1 MTRYKKTMAEAIA
14 EVWANDIQLDEG
26 RMKTIATMFASGSSP
41 EDIAK
46 KMKLPLSTV
55 KSILGEEDLPES
67 MLWEFTDAQITKL
80 KKEYSGLKGA
90 RISLARANQLRNIFD
105 KITNSQLPKLYKADI
120 PFLSTMALT
129 RMIKKGIQVPKGV
142 KLTAFE
148 QMSWE
153 QITETHTSDQS
164 SKNVQKDKNKV
175 ENAPSEADIDRL
187 KKQGLKPVKEFKKMK
202 VTIKD
207 MDKRKKAIADLMKQN
222 LGVSVNGGVIK
233 VDGKGKDLNNF
244 AKDLMNF
251 YGANVVAEET
261 ELKEYA
267 EYIEYMCKNSSQAKQ
282 VANMF
287 KGKIGSGE
295 LSASGSEVRVDSA
308 KDVENIHKQ
317 VVAKFGDDVRV
328 ITKEENLEE
337 NANVMKGVDDY
348 IKIGQDKIK
357 NHPSF
362 KALYTKQKRDYMK
375 TVGPKYIK
383 IHDTEN
389 GQKRSIHAFIDKQT
403 GDLFKPAGVNAPAK
417 GVRGNV
423 TDKDFMNKLKTRFD
437 THGGHLY
444 ARDPYKRIFGSMHEE
459 DQSSEVEKLKK
470 ELEKSR
476 EQNVAL
482 KQKAQLDATKQA
494 QRSRSAQDKMV
505 NPETG
510 EPLLQI
516 GIAYKHLKKK
526 MEQEKQEKEQKE
538 RSKKIK
544 KLGKP
549 DIFKQEDEMTESAA
563 SDKAKAMGLDY
574 MRFGRYGK
582 DGKVT
587 HKTSGDSLVAVGK
600 SDEPKSDTPA
610 PKKPEAPKKDTDDT
624 SKEVNPAQKSELAKA
639 LDDFD
644 YDNEDSLMDAI
655 DYARENGMSEL
666 ADELEVVS
674 AGVADDDEKN
684 ELQAQIQDIKAKLT
698 GKPVKCLE
706 FAKKADEIRD
716 LMMDTAD
723 GETYENDIST
733 FQADFLNAMEVYK
746 QMVDTDETEGSA
758 GSGNSNSSKG
768 FRPEVLDVL
777 SNMSEF
783 DMMISNVKDAQ
794 EDEKVGEILDEIM
807 MELEFVSDENADHD
821 GYTKSHKVNSTMD
834 SIVDLT
840 KQLGK
845 LVVKKEEADLT
856 KKQIKMVH
864 KVADDL
870 PKKSF
875 RDRYGKEKGDS
886 VRYGTATNMVKKKMK
901 VENSKHPAK
910 AMYETIKA
918 VKNKAE
924 KTGMPYSIL
933 KKVYDRG
940 MAAWKGGHRPGAT
953 QQQWAL
959 ARVNSFVTKSSGT
972 WGGADK
978 DLAKKVRGSK

>member
-26 RMKTIATMFASGSSP
+26 KMKTIATMFAGGSSP
-41 EDIAK
+41 EEIAK

-67 MLWEFTDAQITKL
+67 MLWEFTDAQIQKL

-120 PFLSTMALT
+120 PFLSAMAAS
-129 RMIKKGIQVPKGV
+129 RMIQKGIQVPKGV
-142 KLTAFE
+142 KLSAFE
-148 QMSWE
+148 NKSWE
-153 QITETHTSDQS
+153 EITETHTSDHGA
-164 SKNVQKDKNKV
+164 KGIQKKKTDDYKDNNTETN

-187 KKQGLKPVKEFKKMK
+187 KKQGMKPTK
-202 VTIKD
+202 
-207 MDKRKKAIADLMKQN
+207 
-222 LGVSVNGGVIK
+222 
-233 VDGKGKDLNNF
+233 
-244 AKDLMNF
+244 
-251 YGANVVAEET
+251 EET
-261 ELKEYA
+261 MKLRNGTKVLDKVYPNMTMARNAASAYMQSNKGAKADGYQSPFNNRFYVRIREENELKEYA

-287 KGKIGSGE
+287 KGKIGGGE

-328 ITKEENLEE
+328 MQKEEYVAE
-337 NANVMKGVDDY
+337 NAAVMKGVDDY

-362 KALYTKQKRDYMK
+362 KGLYAKQKRDLMK

-389 GQKRSIHAFIDKQT
+389 GQKRSIHAFIDKNT

-417 GVRGNV
+417 GARGNV
-423 TDKDFMNKLKTRFD
+423 TNKDFMNKLKTRFD

-444 ARDPYKRIFGSMHEE
+444 ARDPYARIFGSMFEQEQEPEE
-459 DQSSEVEKLKK
+459 KMKLKDMLKGKDEDKSK
-470 ELEKSR
+470 EKEDKSK
-476 EQNVAL
+476 ESIAALKDQVALL
-482 KQKAQLDATKQA
+482 KQKLEIEKNKAVKPEPNPDTGEVPLSIGLANKLLRDKEMKKEDLDSKDKPAVKDVIKQLKGAVKAHTKQA
-494 QRSRSAQDKMV
+494 
-505 NPETG
+505 
-510 EPLLQI
+510 
-516 GIAYKHLKKK
+516 
-526 MEQEKQEKEQKE
+526 
-538 RSKKIK
+538 
-544 KLGKP
+544 
-549 DIFKQEDEMTESAA
+549 
-563 SDKAKAMGLDY
+563 
-574 MRFGRYGK
+574 K
-582 DGKVT
+582 D
-587 HKTSGDSLVAVGK
+587 L
-600 SDEPKSDTPA
+600 E
-610 PKKPEAPKKDTDDT
+610 
-624 SKEVNPAQKSELAKA
+624 KA
-639 LDDFD
+639 L
-644 YDNEDSLMDAI
+644 
-655 DYARENGMSEL
+655 
-666 ADELEVVS
+666 
-674 AGVADDDEKN
+674 K
-684 ELQAQIQDIKAKLT
+684 T
-698 GKPVKCLE
+698 
-706 FAKKADEIRD
+706 
-716 LMMDTAD
+716 
-723 GETYENDIST
+723 
-733 FQADFLNAMEVYK
+733 
-746 QMVDTDETEGSA
+746 
-758 GSGNSNSSKG
+758 
-768 FRPEVLDVL
+768 
-777 SNMSEF
+777 
-783 DMMISNVKDAQ
+783 
-794 EDEKVGEILDEIM
+794 
-807 MELEFVSDENADHD
+807 
-821 GYTKSHKVNSTMD
+821 
-834 SIVDLT
+834 
-840 KQLGK
+840 
-845 LVVKKEEADLT
+845 EADLS

>member
-26 RMKTIATMFASGSSP
+26 KMKTIATMFAGGSSP
-41 EDIAK
+41 EEIAK

-67 MLWEFTDAQITKL
+67 MLWEFTDAQIQKL

-120 PFLSTMALT
+120 PFLSSMAAS
-129 RMIKKGIQVPKGV
+129 RMIQKGIQIPKGI
-142 KLTAFE
+142 KLSTFE
-148 QMSWE
+148 NKSWE
-153 QITETHTSDQS
+153 EITETHTSDQS
-164 SKNVQKDKNKV
+164 SKNIQKDKNKQ

-187 KKQGLKPVKEFKKMK
+187 KKQGLKPTKEETMK
-202 VTIKD
+202 LRNGTKVL
-207 MDKRKKAIADLMKQN
+207 DKVFPNMTMARNAASAYMQANKGKKADGYQSPFNNRFYVRIREEQLKEAKYTINYEVESDSNADNRYVGNKEMTVNAFSHKDAVKKYGQEVNKLVKQAQARGSKSILSVHISDMQKDGN
-222 LGVSVNGGVIK
+222 EISDREVNQLNGYARDFIYKGVYDSYI
-233 VDGKGKDLNNF
+233 
-244 AKDLMNF
+244 
-251 YGANVVAEET
+251 
-261 ELKEYA
+261 KEYA
-267 EYIEYMCKNSSQAKQ
+267 EYIEYMCKSSSQAKQ

-287 KGKIGSGE
+287 KGKIGGGE

-337 NANVMKGVDDY
+337 NASVMKGVDDY

-362 KALYTKQKRDYMK
+362 KALYAKQKRDLMK

-417 GVRGNV
+417 GARGNV
-423 TDKDFMNKLKTRFD
+423 TNKDFMNKLKTRFD

-444 ARDPYKRIFGSMHEE
+444 ARDPYARIFGSMFEQDE
-459 DQSSEVEKLKK
+459 TENGEVESGKIKLKDMMKGKDEEKKK
-470 ELEKSR
+470 EKEEKSK
-476 EQNVAL
+476 ESIDALKDQVALL
-482 KQKAQLDATKQA
+482 KQKLEIEKNKAVKPEP
-494 QRSRSAQDKMV
+494 
-505 NPETG
+505 NPDTG
-510 EPLLQI
+510 EVPL
-516 GIAYKHLKKK
+516 
-526 MEQEKQEKEQKE
+526 
-538 RSKKIK
+538 SV
-544 KLGKP
+544 
-549 DIFKQEDEMTESAA
+549 
-563 SDKAKAMGLDY
+563 GL
-574 MRFGRYGK
+574 
-582 DGKVT
+582 
-587 HKTSGDSLVAVGK
+587 
-600 SDEPKSDTPA
+600 
-610 PKKPEAPKKDTDDT
+610 
-624 SKEVNPAQKSELAKA
+624 AQKLLRDK
-639 LDDFD
+639 
-644 YDNEDSLMDAI
+644 
-655 DYARENGMSEL
+655 
-666 ADELEVVS
+666 
-674 AGVADDDEKN
+674 EKK
-684 ELQAQIQDIKAKLT
+684 E
-698 GKPVKCLE
+698 
-706 FAKKADEIRD
+706 
-716 LMMDTAD
+716 
-723 GETYENDIST
+723 
-733 FQADFLNAMEVYK
+733 
-746 QMVDTDETEGSA
+746 
-758 GSGNSNSSKG
+758 
-768 FRPEVLDVL
+768 
-777 SNMSEF
+777 
-783 DMMISNVKDAQ
+783 
-794 EDEKVGEILDEIM
+794 
-807 MELEFVSDENADHD
+807 
-821 GYTKSHKVNSTMD
+821 
-834 SIVDLT
+834 
-840 KQLGK
+840 
-845 LVVKKEEADLT
+845 VKKEEADLT

>member
-26 RMKTIATMFASGSSP
+26 RMKTIATMFAGGSSA
-41 EDIAK
+41 EEIAK

-444 ARDPYKRIFGSMHEE
+444 ARDPYKRIFGSMFEQDE
-459 DQSSEVEKLKK
+459 TENGEVESGKIKLKDMMKGKDEEKKK
-470 ELEKSR
+470 EKEEKSK
-476 EQNVAL
+476 ESIDALKDQVALL
-482 KQKAQLDATKQA
+482 KQKLEIEKNKAVKPEP
-494 QRSRSAQDKMV
+494 
-505 NPETG
+505 NPDTG
-510 EPLLQI
+510 EVPL
-516 GIAYKHLKKK
+516 
-526 MEQEKQEKEQKE
+526 
-538 RSKKIK
+538 SV
-544 KLGKP
+544 
-549 DIFKQEDEMTESAA
+549 
-563 SDKAKAMGLDY
+563 GL
-574 MRFGRYGK
+574 
-582 DGKVT
+582 
-587 HKTSGDSLVAVGK
+587 
-600 SDEPKSDTPA
+600 
-610 PKKPEAPKKDTDDT
+610 
-624 SKEVNPAQKSELAKA
+624 AQKLLRDK
-639 LDDFD
+639 
-644 YDNEDSLMDAI
+644 
-655 DYARENGMSEL
+655 
-666 ADELEVVS
+666 
-674 AGVADDDEKN
+674 EKK
-684 ELQAQIQDIKAKLT
+684 E
-698 GKPVKCLE
+698 
-706 FAKKADEIRD
+706 
-716 LMMDTAD
+716 
-723 GETYENDIST
+723 
-733 FQADFLNAMEVYK
+733 
-746 QMVDTDETEGSA
+746 
-758 GSGNSNSSKG
+758 
-768 FRPEVLDVL
+768 
-777 SNMSEF
+777 
-783 DMMISNVKDAQ
+783 
-794 EDEKVGEILDEIM
+794 
-807 MELEFVSDENADHD
+807 
-821 GYTKSHKVNSTMD
+821 
-834 SIVDLT
+834 
-840 KQLGK
+840 
-845 LVVKKEEADLT
+845 VKKEEADLT

>member
-26 RMKTIATMFASGSSP
+26 RMKTIATMFAGGSSA
-41 EDIAK
+41 EEIAK

-129 RMIKKGIQVPKGV
+129 RMIKKGIQVPKGI

>member
-26 RMKTIATMFASGSSP
+26 RMKTIATMFAGGSSA
-41 EDIAK
+41 EEIAK

-67 MLWEFTDAQITKL
+67 MLWEFTDAQIQKL

-120 PFLSTMALT
+120 PFLSSMAAS
-129 RMIKKGIQVPKGV
+129 RMIQKGIQIPKGI
-142 KLTAFE
+142 KLSTFE
-148 QMSWE
+148 NKSWE
-153 QITETHTSDQS
+153 EITETHTSDQS
-164 SKNVQKDKNKV
+164 SKNIQKDKNKQ

-187 KKQGLKPVKEFKKMK
+187 KKQGLKPTKEAKFDFIKLRNGTK
-202 VTIKD
+202 VL
-207 MDKRKKAIADLMKQN
+207 DKVYPNMTQARNAASGLMQLHKGTKA
-222 LGVSVNGGVIK
+222 
-233 VDGKGKDLNNF
+233 DGYQSPFNNR
-244 AKDLMNF
+244 F
-251 YGANVVAEET
+251 YVRIREEN

-287 KGKIGSGE
+287 KGKVGSGE

-375 TVGPKYIK
+375 SVGPKYIK

-423 TDKDFMNKLKTRFD
+423 TDKDFMNKLKSRFD

-549 DIFKQEDEMTESAA
+549 DTFKQEGEMTESAA

-706 FAKKADEIRD
+706 FAKKADEIQD
-716 LMMDTAD
+716 LMIDTAD

-783 DMMISNVKDAQ
+783 DMMISNIKDAQ

-875 RDRYGKEKGDS
+875 RDRYGKKKGDS

>member
-26 RMKTIATMFASGSSP
+26 KMKTIATMFAGGSSP
-41 EDIAK
+41 EEIAK

-67 MLWEFTDAQITKL
+67 MLWEFTDAQIQKL

-120 PFLSTMALT
+120 PFLSAMAAS
-129 RMIKKGIQVPKGV
+129 RMIQKGIQVPKGV
-142 KLTAFE
+142 KLSAFE
-148 QMSWE
+148 NKSWE
-153 QITETHTSDQS
+153 EITETHTSDHGA
-164 SKNVQKDKNKV
+164 KGIQKKKTDDYKDNNTETN

-187 KKQGLKPVKEFKKMK
+187 KKQGMKPTK
-202 VTIKD
+202 
-207 MDKRKKAIADLMKQN
+207 
-222 LGVSVNGGVIK
+222 
-233 VDGKGKDLNNF
+233 
-244 AKDLMNF
+244 
-251 YGANVVAEET
+251 EET
-261 ELKEYA
+261 MKLRNGTKVLDKVYPNMTMARNAASAYMQSNKGAKADGYQSPFNNRFYVRIREENELKEYA

-287 KGKIGSGE
+287 KGKIGGGE

-308 KDVENIHKQ
+308 KDIENIHKQ

-328 ITKEENLEE
+328 MQKEEYVAE
-337 NANVMKGVDDY
+337 NAAVMKGVDDY

-362 KALYTKQKRDYMK
+362 KGLYAKQKRDLMK

-389 GQKRSIHAFIDKQT
+389 GQKRSIHAFIDKNT

-417 GVRGNV
+417 GARGNV
-423 TDKDFMNKLKTRFD
+423 TNKDFMNKLKTRFD

-444 ARDPYKRIFGSMHEE
+444 ARDPYARIFGSMFEQEQEPEE
-459 DQSSEVEKLKK
+459 KMKLKDMLKGKDEDKSK
-470 ELEKSR
+470 EKEDKSK
-476 EQNVAL
+476 ESIAALKDQVALL
-482 KQKAQLDATKQA
+482 KQKLEIEKNKAVKPEPNPDTGEVPLSIGLANKLLRDKEMKKEDLDSKDKPAVKDVIKQLKGAVKAHTKQA
-494 QRSRSAQDKMV
+494 
-505 NPETG
+505 
-510 EPLLQI
+510 
-516 GIAYKHLKKK
+516 
-526 MEQEKQEKEQKE
+526 
-538 RSKKIK
+538 
-544 KLGKP
+544 
-549 DIFKQEDEMTESAA
+549 
-563 SDKAKAMGLDY
+563 
-574 MRFGRYGK
+574 K
-582 DGKVT
+582 D
-587 HKTSGDSLVAVGK
+587 L
-600 SDEPKSDTPA
+600 E
-610 PKKPEAPKKDTDDT
+610 
-624 SKEVNPAQKSELAKA
+624 KA
-639 LDDFD
+639 L
-644 YDNEDSLMDAI
+644 
-655 DYARENGMSEL
+655 
-666 ADELEVVS
+666 
-674 AGVADDDEKN
+674 K
-684 ELQAQIQDIKAKLT
+684 T
-698 GKPVKCLE
+698 
-706 FAKKADEIRD
+706 
-716 LMMDTAD
+716 
-723 GETYENDIST
+723 
-733 FQADFLNAMEVYK
+733 
-746 QMVDTDETEGSA
+746 
-758 GSGNSNSSKG
+758 
-768 FRPEVLDVL
+768 
-777 SNMSEF
+777 
-783 DMMISNVKDAQ
+783 
-794 EDEKVGEILDEIM
+794 
-807 MELEFVSDENADHD
+807 
-821 GYTKSHKVNSTMD
+821 
-834 SIVDLT
+834 
-840 KQLGK
+840 
-845 LVVKKEEADLT
+845 EADLS

>member
-1 MTRYKKTMAEAIA
+1 MKRYKKTMAEAIA

-26 RMKTIATMFASGSSP
+26 KMKTIATMFAGGSSP
-41 EDIAK
+41 EEIAK

-67 MLWEFTDAQITKL
+67 MLWEFTDAQIQKL

-120 PFLSTMALT
+120 PFLSSMAAS
-129 RMIKKGIQVPKGV
+129 RMIQKGIQIPKGI
-142 KLTAFE
+142 KLSTFE
-148 QMSWE
+148 NKSWE
-153 QITETHTSDQS
+153 EITETHTSDQS
-164 SKNVQKDKNKV
+164 SKNIQKDKNKQ

-187 KKQGLKPVKEFKKMK
+187 KKQGLKPTKEAKFDFIKLRNGTK
-202 VTIKD
+202 VL
-207 MDKRKKAIADLMKQN
+207 DKVYPNMTQARNAASGLMQLHKGTKA
-222 LGVSVNGGVIK
+222 
-233 VDGKGKDLNNF
+233 DGYQSPFNKR
-244 AKDLMNF
+244 F
-251 YGANVVAEET
+251 YVRIREEN

-287 KGKIGSGE
+287 KGKIGGGE

-362 KALYTKQKRDYMK
+362 KALYAKQKRDLMK

-417 GVRGNV
+417 GARGNV
-423 TDKDFMNKLKTRFD
+423 TNKDFMSKLKTRFD

-444 ARDPYKRIFGSMHEE
+444 ARDPYARIFGSMFEQDE
-459 DQSSEVEKLKK
+459 TENGEVESGKIKLKDMMKGKDEDKKK
-470 ELEKSR
+470 EKEEKSKESIDR
-476 EQNVAL
+476 LKDQVALL
-482 KQKAQLDATKQA
+482 KQKLEIEKNKAVKPEP
-494 QRSRSAQDKMV
+494 
-505 NPETG
+505 NPDTG
-510 EPLLQI
+510 EVPL
-516 GIAYKHLKKK
+516 
-526 MEQEKQEKEQKE
+526 
-538 RSKKIK
+538 SV
-544 KLGKP
+544 
-549 DIFKQEDEMTESAA
+549 
-563 SDKAKAMGLDY
+563 GL
-574 MRFGRYGK
+574 
-582 DGKVT
+582 
-587 HKTSGDSLVAVGK
+587 
-600 SDEPKSDTPA
+600 
-610 PKKPEAPKKDTDDT
+610 
-624 SKEVNPAQKSELAKA
+624 AQKLLK
-639 LDDFD
+639 DK
-644 YDNEDSLMDAI
+644 
-655 DYARENGMSEL
+655 
-666 ADELEVVS
+666 
-674 AGVADDDEKN
+674 EKK
-684 ELQAQIQDIKAKLT
+684 E
-698 GKPVKCLE
+698 
-706 FAKKADEIRD
+706 
-716 LMMDTAD
+716 
-723 GETYENDIST
+723 
-733 FQADFLNAMEVYK
+733 
-746 QMVDTDETEGSA
+746 
-758 GSGNSNSSKG
+758 
-768 FRPEVLDVL
+768 
-777 SNMSEF
+777 
-783 DMMISNVKDAQ
+783 
-794 EDEKVGEILDEIM
+794 
-807 MELEFVSDENADHD
+807 
-821 GYTKSHKVNSTMD
+821 
-834 SIVDLT
+834 
-840 KQLGK
+840 
-845 LVVKKEEADLT
+845 VKKEEADLT

>member
-26 RMKTIATMFASGSSP
+26 RMKTIATMFAGGSSA
-41 EDIAK
+41 EEIAK

-67 MLWEFTDAQITKL
+67 MLWEFTDAQIQKL

>member
-26 RMKTIATMFASGSSP
+26 KMKTIATMFAGGSSP
-41 EDIAK
+41 EEIAK

-67 MLWEFTDAQITKL
+67 MLWEFTDAQIQKL

-120 PFLSTMALT
+120 PFLSAMAAS
-129 RMIKKGIQVPKGV
+129 RMIQKGIQVPKGV
-142 KLTAFE
+142 KLSAFE
-148 QMSWE
+148 NKSWE
-153 QITETHTSDQS
+153 EITETHTSDHGA
-164 SKNVQKDKNKV
+164 KGIQKKKTDDYKDNNTETN

-187 KKQGLKPVKEFKKMK
+187 KKQGLKPTK
-202 VTIKD
+202 
-207 MDKRKKAIADLMKQN
+207 
-222 LGVSVNGGVIK
+222 
-233 VDGKGKDLNNF
+233 
-244 AKDLMNF
+244 
-251 YGANVVAEET
+251 EET
-261 ELKEYA
+261 MKLRNGTKVLDKVYPNMTMARNAASAYMQSNKGAKADGYQSPFNNRFYVRIREENELKEYA

-287 KGKIGSGE
+287 KGKIGGGE

-328 ITKEENLEE
+328 MQKEEYVAE
-337 NANVMKGVDDY
+337 NAAVMKGVDDY

-362 KALYTKQKRDYMK
+362 KGLYAKQKRDLMK

-389 GQKRSIHAFIDKQT
+389 GQKRSIHAFIDKNT

-417 GVRGNV
+417 GARGNV
-423 TDKDFMNKLKTRFD
+423 TNKDFMNKLKTRFD

-444 ARDPYKRIFGSMHEE
+444 ARDPYARIFGSMFEQDE
-459 DQSSEVEKLKK
+459 TENGEVESGKIKLKDMMKGKDEDKKK
-470 ELEKSR
+470 EKEEKSKENIDR
-476 EQNVAL
+476 LKDQVALL
-482 KQKAQLDATKQA
+482 KQKLEIEKNKAVKPEPNPDTGEVPLSVGLAQKLLRDKEMKKEDLDSKDKPTVKDVIGQLKGAVKAHTKQA
-494 QRSRSAQDKMV
+494 
-505 NPETG
+505 
-510 EPLLQI
+510 
-516 GIAYKHLKKK
+516 
-526 MEQEKQEKEQKE
+526 
-538 RSKKIK
+538 
-544 KLGKP
+544 
-549 DIFKQEDEMTESAA
+549 
-563 SDKAKAMGLDY
+563 
-574 MRFGRYGK
+574 K
-582 DGKVT
+582 D
-587 HKTSGDSLVAVGK
+587 L
-600 SDEPKSDTPA
+600 E
-610 PKKPEAPKKDTDDT
+610 
-624 SKEVNPAQKSELAKA
+624 KA
-639 LDDFD
+639 L
-644 YDNEDSLMDAI
+644 
-655 DYARENGMSEL
+655 
-666 ADELEVVS
+666 
-674 AGVADDDEKN
+674 K
-684 ELQAQIQDIKAKLT
+684 T
-698 GKPVKCLE
+698 
-706 FAKKADEIRD
+706 
-716 LMMDTAD
+716 
-723 GETYENDIST
+723 
-733 FQADFLNAMEVYK
+733 
-746 QMVDTDETEGSA
+746 
-758 GSGNSNSSKG
+758 
-768 FRPEVLDVL
+768 
-777 SNMSEF
+777 
-783 DMMISNVKDAQ
+783 
-794 EDEKVGEILDEIM
+794 
-807 MELEFVSDENADHD
+807 
-821 GYTKSHKVNSTMD
+821 
-834 SIVDLT
+834 
-840 KQLGK
+840 
-845 LVVKKEEADLT
+845 EADLS

-875 RDRYGKEKGDS
+875 RDRYGKEKGDD

-901 VENSKHPAK
+901 VENKNHPAK
-910 AMYETIKA
+910 MTYESIKA
-918 VKNKAE
+918 VRNKAD

>member
-26 RMKTIATMFASGSSP
+26 RMKTIATMFAGGSSA
-41 EDIAK
+41 EEIAK

-67 MLWEFTDAQITKL
+67 MLWEFTDAQIQKL

-129 RMIKKGIQVPKGV
+129 RMIKKGIQVPKGI

-153 QITETHTSDQS
+153 EITETHTSDQS
-164 SKNVQKDKNKV
+164 SKNIQKDKNKQ

-187 KKQGLKPVKEFKKMK
+187 KKQGMKPVKEFKKMK

-222 LGVSVNGGVIK
+222 LGVSVNGGVIR

-267 EYIEYMCKNSSQAKQ
+267 EYIEYMCKSSSMAKQ

-287 KGKIGSGE
+287 KGKIGGGE

-362 KALYTKQKRDYMK
+362 KSLYAKQKRDLMK

-417 GVRGNV
+417 GARGNV
-423 TDKDFMNKLKTRFD
+423 TNKDFMSKLKTRFD

-444 ARDPYKRIFGSMHEE
+444 ARDPYARIFGSMFEQDE
-459 DQSSEVEKLKK
+459 TENGEVESGKIKLKDMMKGKDEEKKK
-470 ELEKSR
+470 EKEEKSK
-476 EQNVAL
+476 QSIDALKDQVALL
-482 KQKAQLDATKQA
+482 KQKLEIEKNKAVKPEP
-494 QRSRSAQDKMV
+494 
-505 NPETG
+505 NPDTG
-510 EPLLQI
+510 EVPL
-516 GIAYKHLKKK
+516 
-526 MEQEKQEKEQKE
+526 
-538 RSKKIK
+538 SV
-544 KLGKP
+544 
-549 DIFKQEDEMTESAA
+549 
-563 SDKAKAMGLDY
+563 GL
-574 MRFGRYGK
+574 
-582 DGKVT
+582 
-587 HKTSGDSLVAVGK
+587 
-600 SDEPKSDTPA
+600 
-610 PKKPEAPKKDTDDT
+610 
-624 SKEVNPAQKSELAKA
+624 AQKLLRDK
-639 LDDFD
+639 
-644 YDNEDSLMDAI
+644 
-655 DYARENGMSEL
+655 
-666 ADELEVVS
+666 
-674 AGVADDDEKN
+674 EKK
-684 ELQAQIQDIKAKLT
+684 E
-698 GKPVKCLE
+698 
-706 FAKKADEIRD
+706 
-716 LMMDTAD
+716 
-723 GETYENDIST
+723 
-733 FQADFLNAMEVYK
+733 
-746 QMVDTDETEGSA
+746 
-758 GSGNSNSSKG
+758 
-768 FRPEVLDVL
+768 
-777 SNMSEF
+777 
-783 DMMISNVKDAQ
+783 
-794 EDEKVGEILDEIM
+794 
-807 MELEFVSDENADHD
+807 
-821 GYTKSHKVNSTMD
+821 
-834 SIVDLT
+834 
-840 KQLGK
+840 
-845 LVVKKEEADLT
+845 VKKEEADLT
-856 KKQIKMVH
+856 KKQVKMVH

-910 AMYETIKA
+910 MKYEEIAGLRKKA
-918 VKNKAE
+918 DKS
-924 KTGMPYSIL
+924 GMPYGIL

-940 MAAWKGGHRPGAT
+940 MAAWKGGHRPGAS
-953 QQQWAL
+953 QHQWAF